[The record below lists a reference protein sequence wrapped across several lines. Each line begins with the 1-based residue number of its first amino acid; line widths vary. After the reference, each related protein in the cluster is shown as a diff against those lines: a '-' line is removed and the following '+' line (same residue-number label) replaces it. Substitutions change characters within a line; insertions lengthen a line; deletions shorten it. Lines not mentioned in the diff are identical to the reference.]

1 MFQKKPGE
9 DGFFD
14 SSITRSAMQPQ
25 LPQLIPSEICLDC
38 PVCCRFPEKQAALSP
53 FFFPEERVQAE
64 QLKPKGSFR
73 EAGKGLPSKALL
85 VACGHGFACSFFNPE
100 DHTCQVYEARPLDC
114 SMYPAVIMHSR
125 DHEKVL
131 VGADAKC
138 PALKRPSVAVRIGS
152 YFDLIQRYLENTTL
166 SSLIRKYPQFISEF
180 QEEVVEVRE
189 LSLGKA

>member
-1 MFQKKPGE
+1 M
-9 DGFFD
+9 
-14 SSITRSAMQPQ
+14 RPQ

-53 FFFPEERVQAE
+53 FFFPEERKQSE
-64 QLKPKGSFR
+64 LLQSKGSFR
-73 EAGKGLPSKALL
+73 EAAVGSASKAEL

-114 SMYPAVIMHSR
+114 SMYPAVIMHSQ
-125 DHEKVL
+125 DHQKVM
-131 VGADAKC
+131 VGADTKC
-138 PALKRPSVAVRIGS
+138 PALKRPAVAAKLRS
-152 YFDLIQRYLENTTL
+152 YLDSIQRYLESTTL